1 MPGAEGA
8 NMDKP
13 VIFLCDHQPE
23 GRQQAEQELTRR
35 YADDYEIVS
44 EATPAAA
51 LERLAAQGAADRE
64 VSIVLCSQYPPGMSG
79 TDFLGRVHDVLPE
92 AKRALLID
100 LGDISCAGTLLEALT
115 FHQADDYITR
125 PFSSPDETF
134 YRAVTDLLE
143 EWSQTHREQF
153 QFVRVVGEQSAPR
166 SFEVRDFLH
175 RGGIPGVFYD
185 VRSSEGQGLLR
196 AVGQTG
202 GPLPVCVLYNA
213 TILVNPT
220 DIELGEAIGVNTHPE
235 DRLYDLA
242 IVGAGPAGLSA
253 AVYAASEG
261 LQTVVVERE
270 TPGGQAGTSSLVRN
284 YLGFPRGIS
293 GGQLMRQ
300 AYRQAWLFQ
309 AQFVFGRDAAGL
321 RAEGPLRVVTLNNG
335 EEIRSRAVLLAVG
348 VAYRKLGIPSVDA
361 LAGAG
366 VYHSTAVSEAQAM
379 VGKEVYVVGAGNSA
393 GQAAVHLAKF
403 AHRVHMVARS
413 GSMAASMSDY
423 LVQEIAATRNITVHL
438 HTEVTDAV
446 GDHVLEGLVL
456 RDRLTGE
463 TRQEAAAALFI
474 LIGGDPYPSWL
485 PPEVLRDP
493 QGYVLSGDALA
504 KNGWRREDWPL
515 ERAPL
520 PLETSLPGVFVAG
533 DAHHAA
539 PKRIASAVGEGSAAV
554 RYVHE
559 YLATV

>member
-1 MPGAEGA
+1 
-8 NMDKP
+8 MDKP

-23 GRQQAEQELTRR
+23 GREQAERELSRR
-35 YADDYEIVS
+35 YGDDYQIVS
-44 EATPAAA
+44 ETTPTAA
-51 LERLAAQGAADRE
+51 LEQLAALGSAGRE
-64 VSIVLCSQYPPGMSG
+64 VPIVFCSQYPPGMTG
-79 TDFLGRVHDVLPE
+79 TEFLSRVHDLLP
-92 AKRALLID
+92 ASKRALLVD

-115 FHQADDYITR
+115 FHQTDDYITR
-125 PFSSPDETF
+125 PFSTPDETF
-134 YRAVTDLLE
+134 HRAVTDLLE
-143 EWSQTHREQF
+143 EWAQTHRERF

-166 SFEVRDFLH
+166 SFEVRDFLE

-185 VRSSEGQGLLR
+185 VHSAEGRGLLR
-196 AVGQTG
+196 AVDQKGDV
-202 GPLPVCVLYNA
+202 LPVCVLYNA
-213 TILVNPT
+213 NVLLNPS
-220 DIELGEAIGVNTHPE
+220 DVELGEAIGVNTHPE

-261 LQTVVVERE
+261 LDTVVVERE

-321 RAEGPLRVVTLNNG
+321 RAEGPLRVVALNNG
-335 EEIRSRAVLLAVG
+335 EEIKSRAVLLAVG
-348 VAYRKLGIPSVDA
+348 ITYRTLGIPKVDA

-393 GQAAVHLAKF
+393 GQAAVHLSKF
-403 AHRVHMVARS
+403 ARRVHMVARS

-423 LVQEIAATRNITVHL
+423 LIQEIEATKNITVHRY
-438 HTEVTDAV
+438 TEVIDAL

-456 RDRLTGE
+456 RDRQTGE
-463 TRQEAAAALFI
+463 TRQVPAAALFI
-474 LIGGDPYPSWL
+474 LIGGDPHTSWL
-485 PPEVLRDP
+485 PAEILRDA
-493 QGYVLSGDALA
+493 QGYVVSGDTLA
-504 KNGWRREDWPL
+504 QNGWRRESWPL
-515 ERAPL
+515 ERMPL

-533 DAHHAA
+533 DARHGAA
-539 PKRIASAVGEGSAAV
+539 KRIASAVGEGSAAI

-559 YLATV
+559 YLASV